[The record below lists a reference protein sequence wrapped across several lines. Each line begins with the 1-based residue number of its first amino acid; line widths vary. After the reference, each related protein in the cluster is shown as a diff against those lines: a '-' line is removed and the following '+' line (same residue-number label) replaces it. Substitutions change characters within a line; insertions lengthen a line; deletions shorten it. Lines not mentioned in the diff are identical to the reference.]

1 MGGGQHVR
9 HEYFPGFGV
18 ALGHG
23 DARGQIVPDAF
34 RHVAGLRLGR
44 QGFHMGF
51 NLGEGF
57 LGLFELVGHERSSLR
72 KSVSERRL

>member
-1 MGGGQHVR
+1 MAMH
-9 HEYFPGFGV
+9 
-18 ALGHG
+18 A
-23 DARGQIVPDAF
+23 ARLVPDAF

-57 LGLFELVGHERSSLR
+57 LGLFELVGMRDHPYAKVFQKGDYNAALLLF
-72 KSVSERRL
+72 K